1 MCLQAYFEF
10 EKLMK
15 QDDFFNGSEVGARW
29 SLYTMTIE
37 GDDNPFQK
45 VRYPI
50 LSLLLLVELG
60 RVMEH

>member
-1 MCLQAYFEF
+1 
-10 EKLMK
+10 MK

-29 SLYTMTIE
+29 SLYTTTIE

>member
-1 MCLQAYFEF
+1 
-10 EKLMK
+10 
-15 QDDFFNGSEVGARW
+15 
-29 SLYTMTIE
+29 MTIE